1 MKIRSRRKDNKAR
14 IEIIP
19 LIDIMFF
26 LLACFML
33 VSLSMTQL
41 RSIKVNLP
49 TAATA
54 APEQK
59 PDFFTVSVD
68 KAGKIYFDKEPV
80 DRQGLLVEL
89 MKVYTADTNVRVFI
103 NGDREAVLGP
113 VIDVLDRVRSV
124 GISKVAFQI
133 HRESPAALP
142 P

>member
-1 MKIRSRRKDNKAR
+1 MKIRSRCKDEKAR

-33 VSLSMTQL
+33 VSLSMIQI

-49 TAATA
+49 TASTA

-59 PDFFTVSVD
+59 SDFFTVSVD
-68 KAGKIYFDKEPV
+68 REGKIFFDREPV

-89 MKVYTADTNVRVFI
+89 LKVYNADTNVRVFI

-113 VIDVLDRVRSV
+113 VMDVLDRVRSV

-133 HRESPAALP
+133 HKDSPAALP

>member
-1 MKIRSRRKDNKAR
+1 MKIRSRRREDKAR

-33 VSLSMTQL
+33 VSLSMIQV
-41 RSIKVNLP
+41 RSVKVNLP
-49 TAATA
+49 TASTA

-59 PDFFTVSVD
+59 SDFHTISVD
-68 KAGKIYFDKEPV
+68 KDGTLYLDQQAT
-80 DRQGLLVEL
+80 DRQQLLAEL
-89 MKVYTADTNVRVFI
+89 LQLYQADTNVRVFI
-103 NGDREAVLGP
+103 NGDREAQLGP

-133 HRESPAALP
+133 HKDSPSTLP